1 MSCPEQTN
9 IVIAP
14 GPRGAD
20 GTNGTNGTNGQNAYT
35 TVTGSFL
42 MPAELATVSVSVG
55 NTDWMSVGQ
64 TLYVQTAGYMSVVT
78 ITDGTTVVLRNL
90 EDTASGA
97 YPANAAT
104 STPIS
109 AASKVCAGGV
119 QGPAGSLTGSAGG
132 DLSGTYPNPT
142 VAINSLKGD
151 LSGHNGSANAALG
164 AGPDNQILH
173 ADSGETLGLIYR
185 SVDLGGTNTSITGQV
200 PIANGGTGE
209 STALAGFDALSPM
222 TTRGDLLVGGTS
234 GQANRLPI
242 GGPDTILQSNGTT
255 AAWVAHTSTTIV
267 PGDKLV
273 RVAKAST
280 LTLTDVPDDDNPGVT
295 VLLTGSVVLVYL
307 TLPPANSYASAS
319 ASKYLTIVNDNTDE
333 IIFLG
338 TDSAGFIVR
347 GPGSPTD
354 VPDTLGGGGPGSRYY
369 ESITLKA
376 MYNGSTYVWYQTAKS
391 LA

>member
-20 GTNGTNGTNGQNAYT
+20 GTDGTNGTNGQNAYS
-35 TVTGSFL
+35 TVSSSFL

-64 TLYVQTAGYMSVVT
+64 TLYVQTAGYMAVVT
-78 ITDGTTVVLRNL
+78 ITDTTTVVLRNL
-90 EDTASGA
+90 EDTASSA
-97 YPANAAT
+97 YPANAAP
-104 STPIS
+104 STTIP
-109 AASKVCAGGV
+109 AASKVCPGGI

-142 VAINSLKGD
+142 VGICSLKGD

-164 AGPDNQILH
+164 PGPDNQILH

-185 SVDLGGTNTSITGQV
+185 AVDLGGTNTSITGQV
-200 PIANGGTGE
+200 PVANGGTGAA
-209 STALAGFDALSPM
+209 TALAGFDALSPM

-255 AAWVAHTSTTIV
+255 AAWVAHASTTIV

-273 RVAKAST
+273 RVTKASS
-280 LTLTDVPDDDNPGVT
+280 LTLTDVPGDDNPGVT
-295 VLLTGSVVLVYL
+295 VLLTGSASPVSL
-307 TLPPANSYASAS
+307 TLPAANSYATTS
-319 ASKYLTIVNDNTDE
+319 ASKYLTIVNNNFNT
-333 IIFLG
+333 INCLG
-338 TDSAGFIVR
+338 TDASGFIVH
-347 GPGSPTD
+347 GPGSSAA
-354 VPDTLGGGGPGSRYY
+354 VPDILGDNNSNKYY

-376 MYNGSTYVWYQTAKS
+376 MYDGSTYVWYQTAKS

>member
-14 GPRGAD
+14 GPRGAA
-20 GTNGTNGTNGQNAYT
+20 GTNGTNGTDGQNAYT
-35 TVTGSFL
+35 TVTGFFL

-78 ITDGTTVVLRNL
+78 ITDETTVVLRNL

-97 YPANAAT
+97 YPANAAP

-109 AASKVCAGGV
+109 AASKVCSGGV
-119 QGPAGSLTGSAGG
+119 QGPAGSLAGIAGG
-132 DLSGTYPNPT
+132 DLRGTYPNPT
-142 VAINSLKGD
+142 VAINSQKGD
-151 LSGHNGSANAALG
+151 LSGHNGSVNAALG
-164 AGPDNQILH
+164 AGDDNQILH
-173 ADSGETLGLIYR
+173 ADSGETMGLTYR

-255 AAWVAHTSTTIV
+255 AAWVPHTSTTIV

-273 RVAKAST
+273 RVAKASS

-295 VLLTGSVVLVYL
+295 VLLTGSASPVSL
-307 TLPPANSYASAS
+307 TLPAANSYATAS
-319 ASKYLTIVNDNTDE
+319 ASKYLTIVNDNDDT
-333 IIFLG
+333 INFLG
-338 TDSAGFIVR
+338 TDASGFTVH
-347 GPGSPTD
+347 GPGSSTD
-354 VPDTLGGGGPGSRYY
+354 VPDTLGGSSRYY
-369 ESITLKA
+369 ESVTLKA